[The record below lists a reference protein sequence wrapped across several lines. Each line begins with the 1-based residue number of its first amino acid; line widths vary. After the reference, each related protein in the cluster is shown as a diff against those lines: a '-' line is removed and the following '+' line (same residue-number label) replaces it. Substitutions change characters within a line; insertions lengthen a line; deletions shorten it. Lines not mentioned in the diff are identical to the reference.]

1 MGGLWM
7 AVMMGFVGLKPL
19 GEELAFDPMLPEA
32 WQALAF
38 RLQWRGRVVRVRID
52 ARRRVVAAT
61 LERGDALAIRVG
73 RGSLMLDAAAE
84 RECSY

>member
-1 MGGLWM
+1 
-7 AVMMGFVGLKPL
+7 
-19 GEELAFDPMLPEA
+19 MLPEA

-73 RGSLMLDAAAE
+73 RGSLMLDGAAE
-84 RECSY
+84 RECAY